1 MLQGH
6 HEAKGQEE
14 WLKGKILKTS
24 INNPWCALLS
34 RIPEF
39 KEEEVEEGCPAVVTA
54 RSGVRLSGLKSCF
67 FCFLCDFDNL
77 PNFLHFRSSSVKWG

>member
-14 WLKGKILKTS
+14 WLKCKILKTS

-34 RIPEF
+34 RVPEF
-39 KEEEVEEGCPAVVTA
+39 MEEEVEGRAAP
-54 RSGVRLSGLKSCF
+54 KW
-67 FCFLCDFDNL
+67 
-77 PNFLHFRSSSVKWG
+77 LH